1 MRLASELDLDVCW
14 INENENEV
22 GFQGVRKGVYRMF
35 FEKNIYKSK
44 SKRKYKEI
52 RVPEKIQDFDIK
64 NKVKNIER
72 LISRGE
78 TRFKIYT

>member
-1 MRLASELDLDVCW
+1 
-14 INENENEV
+14 
-22 GFQGVRKGVYRMF
+22 MF

-44 SKRKYKEI
+44 SKRKYKEM

-78 TRFKIYT
+78 TKFKIYT